1 MTQQVKHALEKGQV
15 MVYVLLNSC
24 MDELNV
30 AFPLSLGTRMN
41 CFVNRAR
48 THWW

>member
-1 MTQQVKHALEKGQV
+1 MTKRVKHPLENGQV
-15 MVYVLLNSC
+15 MGCVLLNSC

-30 AFPLSLGTRMN
+30 ASPLSLGTRMN
-41 CFVNRAR
+41 RFVNRAR